1 MTDSNFIMTTEK
13 PLTGPQKAAIFLA
26 DLDSS
31 TCKMVLKKLSKDER
45 AKVVKA
51 IKEIKKKKF
60 FETYQ
65 TLPTENAVLIE
76 AIKKGILLGIATPQD
91 LITTSPQIQEKKI
104 AIKNQFQQDP
114 ETFAKVLGALIASD
128 KQE

>member
-1 MTDSNFIMTTEK
+1 MADSNFIMTTEK

-51 IKEIKKKKF
+51 IKKKKF

-76 AIKKGILLGIATPQD
+76 AIKKGILLGIATPHD

-128 KQE
+128 KEE